1 MASFDLIEALLVAKV
16 AYQKNE
22 NITDVL
28 KAHFNLTQNTDEI
41 IEIAYELQT
50 GTYIDFYN
58 DNKIIMENYTEELT
72 SLVDPHIDTGDVI
85 LDVGSG
91 ELTTIPVLLIN

>member
-1 MASFDLIEALLVAKV
+1 MNCRLAL
-16 AYQKNE
+16 
-22 NITDVL
+22 
-28 KAHFNLTQNTDEI
+28 
-41 IEIAYELQT
+41 
-50 GTYIDFYN
+50 IDFYN

-91 ELTTIPVLLIN
+91 ELTTITSIVNKLSRPFQRLYTLDMSIQANNGKGLRQI